1 MTLSKKANAS
11 VLLGTMG
18 VVVLSTLI
26 ICATNPGSGSIFRR
40 SLRLREMTAL
50 DFYSS
55 ADYKPEYQYK
65 SVDGTSIGS
74 SGFSFVHSPEEQ
86 AASATNEELHKLA
99 LINSKVASGTMRQ
112 QNDIKCV
119 FDLNNA
125 EECLALLLRRVP
137 APMSHRWTFMGDSQ
151 MGKIWDLNDKR
162 NQDTLY
168 HRFYREPQ
176 ELCTMCESRSHNSR
190 CNLHDVFLW
199 ERRDPWEFS
208 DRTVEGPLGIG
219 RQTPGCA
226 DQSGHGYQLLECHL
240 DGETGD
246 PCEIPV
252 ASFYPI
258 EFARDVELQTPQFRT
273 TQENIAHW
281 VTTEHVPKYGRP
293 VCVMGAMYHD
303 IRIGDIDGSAEPDE
317 ARFISNL
324 REFFRLLQ
332 PACAHI
338 IWITP
343 NAPNTEDYP
352 QKTPLVRRWNDLVE
366 GMIRTEFSDVIRG
379 ENGAPVPFATI
390 IDHFEAS
397 IDGPHDDNAHMSRD
411 YASKVANLLVEL
423 IRRKA
428 NERKGVLVGDGV
440 EEVM

>member
-1 MTLSKKANAS
+1 MTLSKKAS
-11 VLLGTMG
+11 VLLGTMVLG
-18 VVVLSTLI
+18 IVVLSTL
-26 ICATNPGSGSIFRR
+26 CNPGSGSIFRR

-50 DFYSS
+50 DYYSS

-74 SGFSFVHSPEEQ
+74 SGFAFVHSPEEQ
-86 AASATNEELHKLA
+86 AASETNEELHKLA
-99 LINSKVASGTMRQ
+99 LINSKVASGSMRQ
-112 QNDIKCV
+112 QNDLKCV
-119 FDLNNA
+119 FDLNNV
-125 EECLALLLRRVP
+125 EECMDLLLRRVP
-137 APMSHRWTFMGDSQ
+137 APMSHRWAFMGDSQ

-162 NQDTLY
+162 NQDTIY

-176 ELCTMCESRSHNSR
+176 EFCSMCESRSHNSR
-190 CNLHDVFLW
+190 CNLHDVFGW

-208 DRTVEGPLGIG
+208 DRKVEGPLGIG

-303 IRIGDIDGSAEPDE
+303 IRIGDPDGSEPDE

-379 ENGAPVPFATI
+379 ENGVPAPFATI

-411 YASKVANLLVEL
+411 YASKVANLLIEL
-423 IRRKA
+423 IRSKT
-428 NERKGVLVGDGV
+428 NERKGVLAEEGDGI